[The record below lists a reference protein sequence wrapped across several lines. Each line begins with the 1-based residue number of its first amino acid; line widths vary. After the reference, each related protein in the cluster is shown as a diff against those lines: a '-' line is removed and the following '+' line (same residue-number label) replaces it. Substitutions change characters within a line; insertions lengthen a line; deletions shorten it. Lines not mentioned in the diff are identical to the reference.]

1 MDAPVTRAIEP
12 SGVELSGGE
21 RQNLVICR
29 ALYKGGNILLLDEPT
44 AALDALAEH
53 RVYEQFHAIA
63 QGRTTIF
70 ISHRLNSTRFCDQ
83 ILLLKEGRVAEQGT
97 HEELCRKKGDYEK
110 LFQTQA
116 KYYREGGSTE

>member
-1 MDAPVTRAIEP
+1 MT
-12 SGVELSGGE
+12 GV
-21 RQNLVICR
+21 QTC
-29 ALYKGGNILLLDEPT
+29 ALPI
-44 AALDALAEH
+44 LDALAEH